1 MDIGVDNMNIDFEG
15 DFNTGSTP
23 PMSFEE
29 TVRHYCATAPDVIV
43 KVLTNLR
50 NETQIKKGEHME
62 KMSINAALSM
72 KASLQ
77 SRLSELKGMKSEASH
92 RTIMDYGENKKEIT
106 EPTYDIKIIDK
117 KCAELTSALFLL
129 DKGIKQA
136 NATTKFDVEVNYVE
150 LMKPIE

>member
-1 MDIGVDNMNIDFEG
+1 
-15 DFNTGSTP
+15 
-23 PMSFEE
+23 
-29 TVRHYCATAPDVIV
+29 
-43 KVLTNLR
+43 
-50 NETQIKKGEHME
+50 ME

-77 SRLSELKGMKSEASH
+77 SRLSELKGMKSEAATRRIS
-92 RTIMDYGENKKEIT
+92 RYDGKEDIV
-106 EPTYDIKIIDK
+106 EPTYDIKVIDK

-136 NATTKFDVEVNYVE
+136 NATTKFDVDVNYVE